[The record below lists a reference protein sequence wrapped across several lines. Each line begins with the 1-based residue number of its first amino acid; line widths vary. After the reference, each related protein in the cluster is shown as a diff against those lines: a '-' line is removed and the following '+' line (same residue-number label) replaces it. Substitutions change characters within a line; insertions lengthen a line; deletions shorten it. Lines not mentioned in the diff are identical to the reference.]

1 MCNFIFVWVALVRV
15 VAGYFEIKVLIVW
28 GHSDINTIYYKWIFL
43 KKSKLEPAIIWKR
56 VTCQRI
62 TSKNTRTRWVDTWA
76 RDKVRWYWSLFWSAD
91 TLSIDHNIDL
101 QTDFSWATKL
111 ARNCESKHW
120 SPLWVRTDGRSFW
133 RSVYGHVITKFSGT
147 GRFTYSCCSA
157 NNECWSPRRAF
168 KQLTLDK
175 VPAVSFV
182 LLARPESPSC
192 SLSNACQAGYRSFE
206 EKRWL

>member
-43 KKSKLEPAIIWKR
+43 KKSKLEPAIVWKR

-76 RDKVRWYWSLFWSAD
+76 RDKIRWYWSAD

-101 QTDFSWATKL
+101 QTDFSWATKP

-133 RSVYGHVITKFSGT
+133 RSVYGHVIRDLKIPRYRCTGT
-147 GRFTYSCCSA
+147 GSVPVHVKCSCA
-157 NNECWSPRRAF
+157 WLFRLRYPKN
-168 KQLTLDK
+168 KHTKLTLYMHI
-175 VPAVSFV
+175 A
-182 LLARPESPSC
+182 
-192 SLSNACQAGYRSFE
+192 
-206 EKRWL
+206 